1 MRSATAIIV
10 GAGHAGLA
18 MSCRLTERSIDHVV
32 LERGEIEHS
41 WRTERWIS
49 LRLLTPNWQS
59 QLPGHVDDGA
69 DRDGFRT
76 MPEVIRLLERYART
90 IEAPVHV
97 GTRVT
102 SVVQVDEGYRLH
114 TNRGPWSARAVVLA
128 SGACNTL
135 HMPAL
140 AAAIPPTIHTL
151 TPHRY
156 RTAEALPDGGVL
168 VVGASAGGI
177 QIAEEIRRSGRR
189 VMLAVGDH
197 VRAPRTYRGRDIQ
210 WWLDR
215 TGVLDLRYD
224 EVEDL
229 ARARRLPSFQ
239 LVGSDDRRTLD
250 LNRVSGMGVELV
262 GRLVGCHEGRL
273 QFSGSLHNQCALADL
288 KLHRLL
294 DLIDD
299 HAART
304 GESRTPSERPM
315 PTVVPPKPRL
325 VLDLARGEIQTILW
339 ATGYRQDLSWLR
351 LPLLDRKGQLA
362 HDGGQAAAVGLYAMG
377 LPFMR
382 RRKSTLIDG
391 AGDDALELAGHL
403 EQCLAGPALRQP
415 RVGWRPAA

>member
-18 MSCRLTERSIDHVV
+18 MSRRLTERAIDHVV
-32 LERGEIEHS
+32 LERGEIAHS
-41 WRTERWIS
+41 WRTERWAS

-59 QLPGHVDDGA
+59 RLPGRAHDGA
-69 DRDGFRT
+69 DPDGFRT
-76 MPEVIRLLERYART
+76 MPEVIRLLEGYART
-90 IEAPVHV
+90 IAAPVHV

-102 SVVQVDEGYRLH
+102 SVVQVDGGYRLE
-114 TNRGPWSARAVVLA
+114 TSRGPWSARAVVLA
-128 SGACNTL
+128 SGACNTPRV
-135 HMPAL
+135 PAL

-151 TPHRY
+151 TPHGY

-168 VVGASAGGI
+168 VVGASASGV
-177 QIAEEIRRSGRR
+177 QIAEEILCSGRR
-189 VMLAVGDH
+189 VILAVGDH
-197 VRAPRTYRGRDIQ
+197 VRAPRAYRGRDIQ

-215 TGVLDLRYD
+215 TGVLDQRHN

-239 LVGSDDRRTLD
+239 LVGSADRRTLD
-250 LNRVSGMGVELV
+250 LNRLSGMGVELV
-262 GRLVGCHEGRL
+262 GRLVGCHDGCL
-273 QFSGSLHNQCALADL
+273 QFSGSLHNRCALADL
-288 KLHRLL
+288 KLQRLL

-299 HAART
+299 HAARM
-304 GESRTPSERPM
+304 GESRLPPDRPR
-315 PTVVPPKPRL
+315 PTVVPPSPRL
-325 VLDLARGEIQTILW
+325 ALDMARGEIRTILW

-351 LPLLDRKGQLA
+351 LPLLDRRGQLV
-362 HDGGQAAAVGLYAMG
+362 HDGGRTEAIGLYAMG

-391 AGDDALELAGHL
+391 AGGDALELAGHL

-415 RVGWRPAA
+415 RAGWRPAA